1 MKTKNRVEQST
12 LFFSLLRR
20 QRWKTLLYIIG
31 GVIVGL
37 CGWGFTLAKSYW
49 KYGTKIEDQRL
60 VLWLLVFGTTFV
72 PYINIFAMIGHALNM
87 VFESEYLEDTINKYS
102 I

>member
-1 MKTKNRVEQST
+1 MEDFT
-12 LFFSLLRR
+12 LYYWSC
-20 QRWKTLLYIIG
+20 
-31 GVIVGL
+31 VIVGL

-102 I
+102 A